1 MKKILLTLLFISVAA
16 FAQNASEKYPVF
28 ENCSE
33 KSGLALEDCF
43 NAKLQ
48 NFVFDNF
55 KIPENLEKN
64 QFKGSVFVV
73 FEVTENGE
81 FKTQNVDAVYQ
92 ELIQETKRV
101 FGMLPKIKPAT
112 YNGRPTY
119 ARYSLKINIPL
130 QKPNEQIISKEIAQN
145 SIEKRNKTL
154 TDLDSIV
161 YKKTNN
167 PTYKS
172 HLNVPFSHNNYN
184 RFDAAMNQMGS
195 NNHTGSKPYSYTE
208 VAKYY
213 DLAADNKKLAKN
225 KSGWW
230 GRKFFDENMVEIV
243 GDGYWFT
250 FNPIADIQLGRS
262 NTNLKSNT
270 TYQNTR
276 AIQLQGG
283 LGEQLV
289 FSTTI
294 FESQGSFANYFNR
307 YAESIKPAGG
317 DPAIVPGIGIAKD
330 FAENQ
335 FDFPSAEANLT
346 YTPSKF
352 INLQLGYGRNFI
364 GDGYRSLL
372 MGDGASP
379 YPFVKMNTNF
389 WKIKYT
395 NTYMWLKDVRPE
407 ATIERTYST
416 KYMANHYLSWNVN
429 NRLNVGLFESV
440 IWGNTNNRGF
450 DMNFVNPL
458 IFYRTVEFTSSARTG
473 NAVLGLT
480 SKYKFNNQ
488 INFYGQFILDEFSL
502 GDVKAQ
508 QKSWKNKFGYQL
520 GAKYY
525 DAFGV
530 KNLLMQVE
538 YNRIRPY
545 VYSHSDPLTNYGHNN
560 QSMGHQWG
568 ANFQELIAI
577 ARYRKDRYYADA
589 KITYG
594 IRGLDFDTTDNN
606 FNYGGN
612 IYKDYDLQRPS
623 DKGVVVGQGNK
634 TTIIIADLQAGY
646 LINPATNLKIFA
658 NLIYRNFSPTLE
670 TATTLKEQTTWLS
683 VGLRTDIF
691 NFYLDY

>member
-73 FEVTENGE
+73 FEVIENGE

-154 TDLDSIV
+154 TELDSIV

>member
-154 TDLDSIV
+154 TELDSIV

-250 FNPIADIQLGRS
+250 FNPIADIRLGRS
-262 NTNLKSNT
+262 NSNLKSNT

>member
-145 SIEKRNKTL
+145 SIENRNKTL
-154 TDLDSIV
+154 TELDSIV